1 MAPSQAAWQFVC
13 IAALGRLGSLG
24 TRLAVKLHVH
34 KMADRT
40 GDSVLTA
47 SSEPCNSKKR
57 KVTYIGVAKYRSK
70 FKSEW
75 SKLYP
80 VKAVKSDEYS
90 FYCVPVFL
98 AVI

>member
-1 MAPSQAAWQFVC
+1 
-13 IAALGRLGSLG
+13 
-24 TRLAVKLHVH
+24 
-34 KMADRT
+34 
-40 GDSVLTA
+40 
-47 SSEPCNSKKR
+47 PCNSKKR
-57 KVTYIGVAKYRSK
+57 KVTYIGAAKYRSK

-98 AVI
+98 AVLFKDN